1 MSIPTLLLLA
11 AAALAQPEGSP
22 IVKSEMFTADMQW
35 KAIEASPRVRVSVAT
50 GGTGS
55 AVNVGIKDR
64 FLYALT
70 ALHVVQENRNISIEL
85 FSRAKTGTFQTLKD
99 VSVIAK
105 SAAADLALL
114 KVPLDENEEDPPTLR
129 LTAPGKR
136 PKVFPFAAL
145 TVGCDNGFSANCLEN
160 LVLARRLIRRPESEA
175 ALFWEAQQ
183 PSRLGR
189 SGGPLIDKEGL
200 VIGICAANQSGA
212 GYFAYT
218 DEIHAWLKSERGY
231 DWLWQEA
238 AKK

>member
-1 MSIPTLLLLA
+1 MNISTLLLLA
-11 AAALAQPEGSP
+11 TTVTAQPEGSP
-22 IVKSEMFTADMQW
+22 IVKSEIFSADMQW
-35 KAIEASPRVRVSVAT
+35 KAIEATPRVRVSVAT

-55 AVNVGIKDR
+55 AVNVGVKGG

-85 FSRAKTGTFQTLKD
+85 FSRANTGTFQTFKD
-99 VSVIAK
+99 VSIAAK

-114 KVPLDENEEDPPTLR
+114 KVPLDEDDDDPPTLR
-129 LTAPGKR
+129 LDAPGKR
-136 PKVFPFAAL
+136 PKVFPFAVL

-175 ALFWEAQQ
+175 ALFWEVQQ

-189 SGGPLIDKEGL
+189 SGGPLIDKEGF
-200 VIGICAANQSGA
+200 VIGICAANQNGA

-218 DEIHAWLKSERGY
+218 DEIHAWLKSEKSY
-231 DWLWQEA
+231 DWLWKEA